1 VAAAV
6 TCEHYDVVPDTTR
19 INIVHNAGEPFGWS
33 IPILDATN
41 GPVDIP
47 AGTESTWSAI
57 AQVRRNH
64 FATTVLHEWTTG
76 GAAPNA
82 EIVPGENAQVV
93 LNATADETAA
103 WQDWPDYTC
112 AWDLWLTDPTP
123 GADPPYRLAA
133 GGFRLCPRTTR

>member
-1 VAAAV
+1 M
-6 TCEHYDVVPDTTR
+6 TCEHYDVVPDTTH
-19 INIVHNAGEPFGWS
+19 IDIVHNAGEPFGLS
-33 IPILDATN
+33 VPILDDNDA
-41 GPVDIP
+41 PVSIP
-47 AGTESTWSAI
+47 PGTEGGWLAR

-64 FATTVLHEWTTG
+64 YAVAVLHEWLTTG
-76 GAAPNA
+76 ADPNA
-82 EIVPGENAQVV
+82 VIVPGDEAAVR
-93 LNATADETAA
+93 LNATADETTA